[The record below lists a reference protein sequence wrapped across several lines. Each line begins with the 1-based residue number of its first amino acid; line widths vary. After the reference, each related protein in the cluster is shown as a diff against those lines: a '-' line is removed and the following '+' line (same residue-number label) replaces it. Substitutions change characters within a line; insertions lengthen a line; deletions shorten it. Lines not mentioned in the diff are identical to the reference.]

1 MIIYFLFFLIGAP
14 EFSILM
20 CCQDYGTVSLLKLQ
34 SVMKIMQLLQHISIT
49 SRNAHGLSDVPAGFL
64 DNTYVSLV
72 GGGADLSMENLAFSD
87 FKIDGALGYLIEELG
102 KTLWMQGTRLWTRQ
116 DLIFGIKILRHYG
129 TMSEFLR
136 VKQASIR
143 SLQECQE
150 INTGVC
156 PKILN
161 SDIKIEIVGIVKL

>member
-1 MIIYFLFFLIGAP
+1 MLSGLRHGIIAEVTIRV
-14 EFSILM
+14 E
-20 CCQDYGTVSLLKLQ
+20 DYATTAT
-34 SVMKIMQLLQHISIT
+34 HINNV
-49 SRNAHGLSDVPAGFL
+49 RNAHGLSDVPASFL

-87 FKIDGALGYLIEELG
+87 FKIDGALGYLIEELNE
-102 KTLWMQGTRLWTRQ
+102 TLWMQGTRLWTRQ
-116 DLIFGIKILRHYG
+116 DLVFGIKILRHHG

-150 INTGVC
+150 INKC
-156 PKILN
+156 N
-161 SDIKIEIVGIVKL
+161 

>member
-1 MIIYFLFFLIGAP
+1 MLSGLRHGIIAEVAIRD
-14 EFSILM
+14 E
-20 CCQDYGTVSLLKLQ
+20 DYATTAT
-34 SVMKIMQLLQHISIT
+34 HINNV
-49 SRNAHGLSDVPAGFL
+49 RNAHGLSDVPAGFL

-87 FKIDGALGYLIEELG
+87 FKIAGALGYLIEELG

-116 DLIFGIKILRHYG
+116 DLIFGIRILRHYG

-150 INTGVC
+150 INKC
-156 PKILN
+156 N
-161 SDIKIEIVGIVKL
+161 